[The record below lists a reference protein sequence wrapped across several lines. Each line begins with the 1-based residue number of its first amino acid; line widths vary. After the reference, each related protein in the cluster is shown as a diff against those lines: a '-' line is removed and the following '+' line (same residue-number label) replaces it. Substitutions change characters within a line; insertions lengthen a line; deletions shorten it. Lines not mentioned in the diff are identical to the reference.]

1 MRWKVRTDIP
11 GWPLTFSSML
21 WHIVQC
27 HGETHR
33 HGTITESALWKGAH
47 VGHLS
52 RMDGENQSD
61 QVPIKRHGLAFL
73 WGQFGKGRRESLCRR
88 SSSWR
93 NWAEEHKIHSI
104 GGPGCL
110 SWFSLQPGEIRESLP
125 PLAPVGWLCSLIC
138 LCHGL
143 AKNHMKENILKRQA
157 NKEGT
162 TSCEE
167 AACKGLYFEAH
178 LLCRNVLYYERGR
191 EKKLKRYNQNVNL
204 FPLGS
209 RLINNFIFFPV
220 FLLYYITF
228 LYLFHK

>member
-1 MRWKVRTDIP
+1 MD
-11 GWPLTFSSML
+11 WPFYGGNLARVEGKAFAVEVPPEGIEQRSTRFTAL
-21 WHIVQC
+21 VDQDVC
-27 HGETHR
+27 HG
-33 HGTITESALWKGAH
+33 
-47 VGHLS
+47 
-52 RMDGENQSD
+52 
-61 QVPIKRHGLAFL
+61 FL
-73 WGQFGKGRRESLCRR
+73 YSLGKSEKA
-88 SSSWR
+88 W
-93 NWAEEHKIHSI
+93 
-104 GGPGCL
+104 
-110 SWFSLQPGEIRESLP
+110 P